1 MLLELNFTPYSVEY
15 KLFLAMSLH
24 MSSDDSLDPVNSIR
38 LLLLLANLEC
48 TINGQADGPSANP

>member
-1 MLLELNFTPYSVEY
+1 
-15 KLFLAMSLH
+15 

-48 TINGQADGPSANP
+48 TIDGQADGPSTNP